1 MSGEG
6 GVHDVA
12 ETAIDRVHMARC
24 LELAER
30 FRGRTS
36 PNPIVGCVIVDAAGH
51 VIAEGAHHGPGT
63 AHGEIDA
70 LRALAGRA
78 PGATLYVNLEP
89 CNHHGRTPPCAPA
102 VRDAGVSRVVVGA
115 LDPIAGHGGGLGVL
129 RDAGIAITTGVL
141 AAACERANRPFFTW
155 AREARSAFTLKAAI
169 TLDGKIATVA
179 GESKW
184 ITGAAAREDVMRL
197 RDHHDAVL
205 VGIGTVLA
213 DDPKLTA
220 RIAGA
225 RDPVRVIV
233 DSQLRTP
240 DTAKLWPCHAGP
252 RTLLAC
258 ASDAPAD
265 REAALTAL
273 GAEVWRIAPD
283 PRSGGAPT
291 TGRVDLAALAR
302 QLAGAGLLSVLVEG
316 GGQVHADLL
325 ARGLADELVIYIA
338 PKIVGGPAKS
348 WVGGDGLASLAAA
361 YAFVFDGA
369 PVALGSDFR
378 ITAHRP

>member
-1 MSGEG
+1 VSGQG
-6 GVHDVA
+6 GHGPEVA

-30 FRGRTS
+30 HRGRTS
-36 PNPIVGCVIVDAAGH
+36 PNPIVGCVIVDAAGN
-51 VIAEGAHHGPGT
+51 VIAEGAHQGPGT
-63 AHGEIDA
+63 AHAEVDA

-102 VRDAGVSRVVVGA
+102 VRDAGVTRVVVGA
-115 LDPIAGHGGGLGVL
+115 IDPIVGHTGGVGVL
-129 RDAGIAITTGVL
+129 RAAGIAVTTGVL

-155 AREARSAFTLKAAI
+155 AREARSTFTLKAAI

-184 ITGAAAREDVMRL
+184 ITGPAAREDVMRL

-213 DDPKLTA
+213 DDPELTA

-240 DTAKLWPCHAGP
+240 PTARLWPCGP
-252 RTLLAC
+252 RTIVAC
-258 ASDAPAD
+258 ASDAPTD
-265 REAALTAL
+265 RSATLAAA

-283 PRSGGAPT
+283 PRSGGAKAA
-291 TGRVDLAALAR
+291 GRVDLAALAR
-302 QLAGAGLLSVLVEG
+302 QLAGAGLLAVLVEG
-316 GGQVHADLL
+316 GGQIHADLL
-325 ARGLADELVIYIA
+325 ARGLADELVIYLA

>member
-1 MSGEG
+1 MTDGERP
-6 GVHDVA
+6 
-12 ETAIDRVHMARC
+12 IDRIHMARC

-36 PNPIVGCVIVDAAGH
+36 PNPIVGSVIVDADGK

-63 AHGEIDA
+63 AHAEVDA
-70 LRALAGRA
+70 LRGLGGRA

-102 VRDAGVSRVVVGA
+102 VRDAGVARVVVGA
-115 LDPIAGHGGGLGVL
+115 IDPIAGHTGGIAVL
-129 RDAGIAITTGVL
+129 RAAGIAVTTGVL

-155 AREARSAFTLKAAI
+155 AREARAAFTLKAAI

-184 ITGAAAREDVMRL
+184 ITGPAAREDVMRL
-197 RDHHDAVL
+197 RDQHDAVL

-220 RIAGA
+220 RLAGA

-240 DTAKLWPCHAGP
+240 ATAKLWPCGP
-252 RTLLAC
+252 RTIVAC
-258 ASDAPAD
+258 ASDAPAE
-265 REAALTAL
+265 REAALAAH
-273 GAEVWRIAPD
+273 GAEVWRIAAEPGA
-283 PRSGGAPT
+283 RSGK
-291 TGRVDLAALAR
+291 VDLAVLAR
-302 QLAGAGLLSVLVEG
+302 RLASAGVLSVLVEG
-316 GGQVHADLL
+316 GGAVHADLL
-325 ARGLADELVIYIA
+325 ARGLADELVIYVA

-369 PVALGSDFR
+369 PVALGGDFR